1 MTQTVAELEAT
12 LEAQIAYGKWN
23 VAGTA
28 NRLHEARLAAM
39 TPTQRKIHAV
49 KTFIGHSLLIGAG
62 TAMTLAPFVA
72 VFKSIF

>member
-28 NRLHEARLAAM
+28 NRLHEAKLAAM
-39 TPTQRKIHAV
+39 TPFQRKVHSV
-49 KTFIGHSLLIGAG
+49 KTFIGHSLLIVAGA
-62 TAMTLAPFVA
+62 AMTLAPFAA
-72 VFKSIF
+72 VLKGMF